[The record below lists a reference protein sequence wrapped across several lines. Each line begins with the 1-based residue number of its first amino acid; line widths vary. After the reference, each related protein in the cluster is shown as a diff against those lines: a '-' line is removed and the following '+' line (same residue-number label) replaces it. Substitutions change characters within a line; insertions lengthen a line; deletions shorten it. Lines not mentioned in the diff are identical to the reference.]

1 MSKFNLIAH
10 QAAHVVILELEGMI
24 TFGEGSVAL
33 RQAIHHLIKEERTN
47 ILLSLAKVHAIDSAG
62 LGELVSAFVTVQR
75 AGGQLKLLKVTEGV
89 QDLMALTKILTVFEI
104 YDDELAALNSFSL
117 GGDYKLVPYDG
128 DINWSDKDEDERM
141 LHWTKS
147 QIR

>member
-1 MSKFNLIAH
+1 MSKFNLTAH
-10 QAAHVVILELEGMI
+10 QAGHVVLLDFEGMI

-33 RQAIHHLIKEERTN
+33 RQAIRHLITEGRTN

-75 AGGQLKLLKVTEGV
+75 AGGQLNLLKVTEAV

-117 GGDYKLVPYDG
+117 GDDYILVPYDG
-128 DINWSDKDEDERM
+128 EISWADEDVRM
-141 LHWTKS
+141 LNWTKTPA
-147 QIR
+147 R